1 MSKTPGKTASKSPQS
16 LTAIPLGGLGE
27 FGMNMMVLRLGDDI
41 IVIDAGMMFPESEL
55 LGVDLVIP
63 DISYLKQNR
72 AKIRAIVLTH
82 GHEDHIGALP
92 YILRDLNVPVYG
104 TRFTLALVKKRLEE
118 AGLLD
123 STTLREVMPGR
134 TIEIGPYEIEFVSVT
149 HSTLDCVALAIRTPL
164 GVIIHTGDFKIDQT
178 PVDNAAFDLHTLA
191 KYGREG
197 VLALFSD
204 STNVERPGF
213 TPSERAVVPRIEDL
227 CRSAPRRVILSC
239 FASSIHRIQ
248 QVIDIAV
255 RVNRKVAFVGRSMI
269 DNVEIAHSLGLLR
282 IPDGMVVRPQDI
294 RGFDPKRLVILASGS
309 QAEPMSS
316 LSRIAVDNHRHVSVE
331 ENDTVILSARI
342 IPGNERP
349 IFRMLDHMFRRRAL
363 VYYDNSGGMI
373 HVSGHASQEEQKLIL
388 QLIKPKYFAP
398 VHGEYR
404 HLFRHA
410 ALAHQLGA
418 VSAEILL
425 LENGQAIE
433 FTEEGAHRRDPVPAG
448 RVLVD
453 SGSLEEIEE
462 VVIRDRKHLSEDGV
476 VVPII
481 AIDKHTGKLES
492 QPEIV
497 TRGVMS
503 ENGQELLVGARE
515 VLMKT
520 VAESSSEENSDW
532 GVIKEK
538 IRVDLKRYINKQTS
552 KRPLILPVILEV

>member
-1 MSKTPGKTASKSPQS
+1 LSKNNQT
-16 LTAIPLGGLGE
+16 LLAIPLGGLGE
-27 FGMNMMVLRLGDDI
+27 FGMNMMVFRFGDDI
-41 IVIDAGMMFPESEL
+41 IVVDAGMMFPESEL

-63 DISYLKQNR
+63 DITYLKQNR
-72 AKIRAIVLTH
+72 HLVRAIVMTH

-92 YILRDLNVPVYG
+92 YILRELNVPIYG

-118 AGLLD
+118 AGLLE
-123 STTLREVMPGR
+123 SATLREVLPGR
-134 TIEIGPYEIEFVSVT
+134 MIELGPFEIEFISVT
-149 HSTLDCVALAIRTPL
+149 HSTIDCVALAIRTPL

-178 PVDNAAFDLHTLA
+178 PVDNVPFDLHTFA
-191 KYGREG
+191 RYGNEG

-213 TPSERAVVPRIEDL
+213 TPSERTIVPRIEEL
-227 CRSAPRRVILSC
+227 ARSAPRRVVLSC

-248 QVIDIAV
+248 QVIDIAE
-255 RVNRKVAFVGRSMI
+255 RVGRKIAFVGRSMI
-269 DNVEIAHSLGLLR
+269 DNVEIAHNLDCLR

-294 RGFDPKRLVILASGS
+294 RGFEPKRIIILASGS

-316 LSRIAVDNHRHVSVE
+316 LSRIAVDNHRFVSVD

-342 IPGNERP
+342 IPGNEKA

-363 VYYDNSGGMI
+363 VYYDNSAGTI

-388 QLIKPKYFAP
+388 RLVKPKYFIP

-418 VSAEILL
+418 VSEEILL
-425 LENGQAIE
+425 MEDGKCIE
-433 FTEEGAHRRDPVPAG
+433 FTEDGAFRRDPVTAG

-453 SGSLEEIEE
+453 SGSLEEIAAI
-462 VVIRDRKHLSEDGV
+462 VVRDRKHLSEEGV
-476 VVPII
+476 VIPII

-492 QPEIV
+492 APEV
-497 TRGVMS
+497 VSRGLMS
-503 ENGQELLVGARE
+503 ENNGELLAGAKEIVMRTFE
-515 VLMKT
+515 L
-520 VAESSSEENSDW
+520 SNLEERADW
-532 GVIKEK
+532 SVIKEK
-538 IRVDLKRYINKQTS
+538 IRVDLKRYIGKQTS

>member
-1 MSKTPGKTASKSPQS
+1 MSNAPSKIGRTAQS

-27 FGMNMMVLRLGDDI
+27 FGMNMMVLRFGDDV

-72 AKIRAIVLTH
+72 AKVRAIVLTH

-118 AGLLD
+118 AGLLE

-134 TIEIGPYEIEFVSVT
+134 LVEIGPYEIEFISVT

-178 PVDNAAFDLHTLA
+178 PVDGAAFDLHALA

-197 VLALFSD
+197 VLTLFSD

-213 TPSERAVVPRIEDL
+213 TPSERAVVPRLEEL
-227 CRSAPRRVILSC
+227 CRSAPCRVILSC

-248 QVIDIAV
+248 QVLDIAV

-294 RGFDPKRLVILASGS
+294 RGFDAKRLVILASGS

-363 VYYDNSGGMI
+363 VYYDNSAGVI
-373 HVSGHASQEEQKLIL
+373 HVSGHASQEEQKLLL
-388 QLIKPKYFAP
+388 QLVKPKYFIP

-410 ALAHQLGA
+410 ALAHQLGV
-418 VSAEILL
+418 VSGEIILA
-425 LENGQAIE
+425 ENGHTIQ
-433 FTEEGAHRRDPVPAG
+433 FTEDAAYRRDPVTAG

-462 VVIRDRKHLSEDGV
+462 VVVRDRRHLSEDGV

-481 AIDKHTGKLES
+481 AIDKHSGKLES
-492 QPEIV
+492 HPEIV
-497 TRGVMS
+497 TRGFMS
-503 ENGQELLVGARE
+503 DNGSDLVTGARDI
-515 VLMKT
+515 VLKT
-520 VAESSSEENSDW
+520 INTSNPEERADW
-532 GVIKEK
+532 SVIKEK

>member
-1 MSKTPGKTASKSPQS
+1 LSKNPQS
-16 LTAIPLGGLGE
+16 LFVIPLGGLGE
-27 FGMNMMVLRLGDDI
+27 FGMNMMVLRYGDDI
-41 IVIDAGMMFPESEL
+41 IVVDAGMMFPESEL

-72 AKIRAIVLTH
+72 AKVRAIVLTH

-123 STTLREVMPGR
+123 STTLREVIPGR
-134 TIEIGPYEIEFVSVT
+134 LVEIGPYEIEFIPVT
-149 HSTLDCVALAIRTPL
+149 HSTVDCVALAIRTPV
-164 GVIIHTGDFKIDQT
+164 GVIVHTGDFKIDQT
-178 PVDNAAFDLHTLA
+178 PVDGAPFDLHAFA
-191 KYGREG
+191 KYGKEG

-213 TPSERAVVPRIEDL
+213 TASERAIVPRIEEL

-255 RVNRKVAFVGRSMI
+255 RVNRKIAFVGRSMV

-294 RGFDPKRLVILASGS
+294 RSFDPKRLVILASGS

-316 LSRIAVDNHRHVSVE
+316 LSRIAVDNHRHVSVD

-342 IPGNERP
+342 IPGNEKS

-363 VYYDNSGGMI
+363 VYYDNTAGVI
-373 HVSGHASQEEQKLIL
+373 HVSGHGSQEEQKLIL
-388 QLIKPKYFAP
+388 QLVKPKYFIP

-418 VSAEILL
+418 VSEEILL
-425 LENGQAIE
+425 VEDGQSIE
-433 FTEEGAHRRDPVPAG
+433 FTEEGAHRREAVAAG

-481 AIDKHTGKLES
+481 AIDKHTGKLGS
-492 QPEIV
+492 LPEIV
-497 TRGVMS
+497 TRGLMS

-520 VAESSSEENSDW
+520 VAESSAEENSDW

>member
-1 MSKTPGKTASKSPQS
+1 
-16 LTAIPLGGLGE
+16 
-27 FGMNMMVLRLGDDI
+27 MNMMALRLGDDI

-63 DISYLKQNR
+63 DITYLKQNR
-72 AKIRAIVLTH
+72 SHVRAIVLTH

-104 TRFTLALVKKRLEE
+104 TRFTLALVKKRLDE
-118 AGLLD
+118 AGLLE
-123 STTLREVMPGR
+123 STTLREVLPGR
-134 TIEIGPYEIEFVSVT
+134 LVEIGPYEIEFISVT
-149 HSTLDCVALAIRTPL
+149 HSTVDCVALAIRTPL
-164 GVIIHTGDFKIDQT
+164 GVIMHTGDFKIDQT
-178 PVDNAAFDLHTLA
+178 PVDGAPFDLHTFA
-191 KYGREG
+191 KYGSEG

-213 TPSERAVVPRIEDL
+213 TPSERAIVPRIEEL

-239 FASSIHRIQ
+239 FASSVHRIQ
-248 QVIDIAV
+248 QVIDIAS
-255 RVNRKVAFVGRSMI
+255 RVNRKVAFVGRSMV
-269 DNVEIAHSLGLLR
+269 DNVEIAHSLELLR
-282 IPDGMVVRPQDI
+282 IPDGIVVRPQDI
-294 RGFDPKRLVILASGS
+294 RSFDPRRIIILASGS

-316 LSRIAVDNHRHVSVE
+316 LSRIAVDNHRFVSVD
-331 ENDTVILSARI
+331 ENDSVILSARI
-342 IPGNERP
+342 IPGNEKS

-363 VYYDNSGGMI
+363 VYYDNSAGMI
-373 HVSGHASQEEQKLIL
+373 HVSGHGSQEEQKLML
-388 QLIKPKYFAP
+388 QLVKPKYFIP

-410 ALAHQLGA
+410 ALAHQLGV
-418 VSAEILL
+418 VSEEILL
-425 LENGQAIE
+425 VEDGQSIE
-433 FTEEGAHRRDPVPAG
+433 FTEGGARRRDAVTAG

-497 TRGVMS
+497 TRGLMS
-503 ENGQELLVGARE
+503 DNGQELIVGARE

-520 VAESSSEENSDW
+520 VSESSAEENSDW

-538 IRVDLKRYINKQTS
+538 IRVDLKRYISKQTS

>member
-1 MSKTPGKTASKSPQS
+1 LSKTSQS
-16 LTAIPLGGLGE
+16 LTAVPLGGLGE
-27 FGMNMMVLRLGDDI
+27 FGMNMMALRLGDEI

-63 DISYLKQNR
+63 DITYLKQNR
-72 AKIRAIVLTH
+72 AHVRAIVLTH

-104 TRFTLALVKKRLEE
+104 TRFTLALVKKRLDE

-123 STTLREVMPGR
+123 STTLREVIPGR
-134 TIEIGPYEIEFVSVT
+134 MVEIGPFEIEFISVT
-149 HSTLDCVALAIRTPL
+149 HSTVDCVALAIRTPL

-178 PVDNAAFDLHTLA
+178 PVGGAPFDLHSFA
-191 KYGREG
+191 KYGTEG

-213 TPSERAVVPRIEDL
+213 TPSERAIVPRIEEL

-248 QVIDIAV
+248 QVIDIAS
-255 RVNRKVAFVGRSMI
+255 RVNRKIAFVGRSMV
-269 DNVEIAHSLGLLR
+269 DNVEIAHSLELLR

-294 RGFDPKRLVILASGS
+294 RGFDPKRIIILASGS

-316 LSRIAVDNHRHVSVE
+316 LSRIAVDSHRFVSVD
-331 ENDTVILSARI
+331 ENDSVILSARI
-342 IPGNERP
+342 IPGNEKA

-363 VYYDNSGGMI
+363 VYYDNSAGTI
-373 HVSGHASQEEQKLIL
+373 HVSGHASQEEQKLLL
-388 QLIKPKYFAP
+388 QLVKPKYFIP
-398 VHGEYR
+398 IHGEYR

-418 VSAEILL
+418 VSNEILL
-425 LENGQAIE
+425 VEDGRPIE
-433 FTEEGAHRRDPVPAG
+433 FTEDGAHRRDPVTAG
-448 RVLVD
+448 RVCVD
-453 SGSLEEIEE
+453 SGSLEEIED
-462 VVIRDRKHLSEDGV
+462 VVIRDRKHLSEDGI

-481 AIDKHTGKLES
+481 AIDKHTGKMES
-492 QPEIV
+492 HPEIV
-497 TRGVMS
+497 TRGLMS
-503 ENGQELLVGARE
+503 DNGHELIAGARL
-515 VLMKT
+515 VIMKT
-520 VAESSSEENSDW
+520 VEESNAEEKTDW